1 MSDYQKILIDPLSG
15 SQGHL
20 LLQRLRPGLDLKYE
34 QLTIHTESNLSLLFT
49 PGIRLVFALHG
60 LTRIRIGRQEIAF
73 SSDERLN
80 GALFP
85 VLENSLGFKHFR
97 LQTNKSELLMM
108 LSNDWLSSSLGPD
121 EYEALQPLLNN
132 HLHPVRFMITP
143 LMRQLLQRI
152 CHDDY
157 RQLGKLQQESLCL
170 SLVHE
175 ALQQILPPKAFS
187 ANEHQQQLAERIDL
201 LLASGAASDLTIAH
215 IASQCHSNPGSV
227 QRVFKQ
233 RHGISLGAY
242 RRRIQ
247 LDHARKA
254 LAQGATVIQ
263 AAQVAGYTHL
273 QSFSDAF
280 RREFG
285 CLPSVVKSAAKHSSG
300 VLDHTTDGNTSHL
313 HKK

>member
-60 LTRIRIGRQEIAF
+60 LTRIRIGRQEITF
-73 SSDERLN
+73 NSHDRCN

-85 VLENSLGFKHFR
+85 VLESALGFKHFR
-97 LQTNKSELLMM
+97 LEKNKSELMIL
-108 LSNDWLSSSLGPD
+108 LSNDWLSTSLSDD
-121 EYEALQPLLNN
+121 EYSALRPLLQN
-132 HLHPVRFMITP
+132 HLHPSRFVITP
-143 LMRQLLQRI
+143 LIRQLLQRI
-152 CHDDY
+152 CHEHY
-157 RQLGKLQQESLCL
+157 PQLGKLQQESLCL

-175 ALQQILPPKAFS
+175 ALQQILPLRTFS
-187 ANEHQQQLAERIDL
+187 ANEHLQQLAERIDL
-201 LLASGAASDLTIAH
+201 LLTADTATDLTIAQ

-227 QRVFKQ
+227 QRIFKQ

-242 RRRIQ
+242 RRRMQ
-247 LDHARKA
+247 LDIAHKA
-254 LAQGATVIQ
+254 LAEGATVIQ
-263 AAQVAGYTHL
+263 AAQVAGYSHL

-285 CLPSVVKSAAKHSSG
+285 YLPRTVKGSRKRAAVTADKP
-300 VLDHTTDGNTSHL
+300 LNTNSSHL
-313 HKK
+313 RK